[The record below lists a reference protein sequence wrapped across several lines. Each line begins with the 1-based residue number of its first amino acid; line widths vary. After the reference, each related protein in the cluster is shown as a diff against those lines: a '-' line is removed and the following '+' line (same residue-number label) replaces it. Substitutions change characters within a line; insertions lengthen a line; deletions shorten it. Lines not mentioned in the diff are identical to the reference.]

1 MDGSSD
7 LAGRRVGATARLE
20 GAAIAV
26 GLGRSITDGVV
37 GRIVQARRREDAAI
51 ALQLDAARAA
61 IQVGLAVINEVA
73 AREGPVD
80 PLGLVDDRDVRFDAS
95 RDQPFQRLRR
105 AVGRVGGKPLR
116 LKIVPVARPDPPLE
130 DNQEPLD

>member
-1 MDGSSD
+1 MAREAMVSAVLASSQ
-7 LAGRRVGATARLE
+7 
-20 GAAIAV
+20 AV
-26 GLGRSITDGVV
+26 EMKSL
-37 GRIVQARRREDAAI
+37 
-51 ALQLDAARAA
+51 
-61 IQVGLAVINEVA
+61 
-73 AREGPVD
+73 REGPVD